1 MKRAL
6 LFKEVYLGF
15 VSLDLIGQLNFN
27 PIINIDLNQI
37 ILYNPIEEPEV
48 VVVVESSEDEDKAEE
63 ESNEGSWEL
72 EWRR

>member
-1 MKRAL
+1 MKSAL